1 MSFFDRMG
9 DLAKAL
15 FTTDLAI
22 KHLQDTVEA
31 QNKQMDAL
39 ADDVKQVSRELR
51 MMGRAF
57 GAPGSDARR
66 RPRATHGRIAQFKT
80 EVERAQM
87 RFARQLPPCGPS
99 VATRPQTRKIQAMT
113 MTPRPP
119 ALNATRAPALRPP
132 AIIGSLIAGAC
143 CPC

>member
-1 MSFFDRMG
+1 MG

-51 MMGRAF
+51 MVGERLVRLEAMRDADRAQLM
-57 GAPGSDARR
+57 AE
-66 RPRATHGRIAQFKT
+66 IAQFKT

-87 RFARQLPPCGPS
+87 RFARQLPPADQ
-99 VATRPQTRKIQAMT
+99 V
-113 MTPRPP
+113 
-119 ALNATRAPALRPP
+119 
-132 AIIGSLIAGAC
+132 
-143 CPC
+143 